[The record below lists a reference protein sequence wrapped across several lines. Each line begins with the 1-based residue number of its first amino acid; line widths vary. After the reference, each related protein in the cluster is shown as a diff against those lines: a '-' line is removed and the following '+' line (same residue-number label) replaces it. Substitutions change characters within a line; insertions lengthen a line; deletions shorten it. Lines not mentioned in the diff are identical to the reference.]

1 MHQGVVVDV
10 DRRDLEV
17 VGQDAVAAD
26 GCDLVA
32 LAEEGASRERLLFVE
47 VVIDLDDAVVAV
59 AGFWRRA
66 TEVIALCGTG
76 KRVRGPERGQQRAG
90 CRVDSDSVLLKQ
102 CERLGLVGGRGLRA
116 LVAGGN
122 AELLL

>member
-59 AGFWRRA
+59 AGFGRRA
-66 TEVIALCGTG
+66 GEVIALCGAG
-76 KRVRGPERGQQRAG
+76 ERVRGPERG
-90 CRVDSDSVLLKQ
+90 
-102 CERLGLVGGRGLRA
+102 E
-116 LVAGGN
+116 
-122 AELLL
+122 